1 MSDTEE
7 RLRVLR
13 LIESGQVS
21 AEEGARLLDSLG
33 SPREPTA
40 RSKAINRTLRVK
52 VTDAASGRQKVN
64 VTVPTTLISVGV
76 KLGARLLPRTSAA
89 AIEDIQR
96 LIEAGKRG
104 RIYELQDLE
113 EGERIE
119 IFVE

>member
-13 LIESGQVS
+13 MIESGQVN
-21 AEEGARLLDSLG
+21 AEEGARLLDTLAT
-33 SPREPTA
+33 PRDSVTRNTMA
-40 RSKAINRTLRVK
+40 NRTLRVK
-52 VTDAASGRQKVN
+52 VIDIASGRQKVN
-64 VTVPTTLISVGV
+64 VTVPTTLLSVGV
-76 KLGARLLPRTSAA
+76 KLGAQLLPRTSAA
-89 AIEDIQR
+89 AISDIQH